1 MTIQKDLKEFL
12 EVIVLVAN
20 VFGLLFKFLDRFF
33 DYKFNQ
39 KLSELEAKIAKK
51 DRDLGRGLFDDAW
64 RVIISHWQSAT
75 WP

>member
-39 KLSELEAKIAKK
+39 RISELEAKKTNK
-51 DRDLGRGLFDDAW
+51 NRCTHRKGKQR
-64 RVIISHWQSAT
+64 
-75 WP
+75 